1 MEFLAHISDDGRKQT
16 VQEHL
21 EGTARLCSEFAAA
34 FDAAEQGYLA
44 GISHDIGKYT
54 EAFQRRL
61 HGGPKVD
68 HATAGA
74 IECARAGSGQAAV
87 CVIGH
92 HSGLPDMGN
101 ARTDQ
106 PGDATF
112 YGRIKKGQNGGIEPY
127 RDNWHGRLPKA
138 EQPPPSAQ
146 SGFSAAAW
154 TRMLYSCLVDADYL
168 DTERFMQPHKPHRGG
183 HEGMERLLE
192 KLEKHIEK
200 WAAPKNEMNRHRWE
214 ILSECLRCGEK
225 PKGIYT
231 LTVPTGGGKTV
242 SSLAFALRHAVSRG
256 MEHII
261 YVIPYTSIIEQN
273 AAVFKEIL
281 GEDNVLE
288 HHSGKLYDMEDAASP
303 AQCRLAMATENWDM
317 PVIVTT
323 AVQFFESFYS
333 NKSSKCRKLHNLANS
348 VIIFDEAQM
357 LPIGHLRPCVG
368 AIAELV
374 RHFGAT
380 AVLCTATQPV
390 LGDLFRQFGYAENI
404 TELCPDTRALY
415 ERFRRVSFRDAGELS
430 NEMLAEELKNSGQ
443 ALCIVNSRK
452 AAQEIYNMLPE
463 EGAYHLSTLMYP
475 AHRQRVLNEIRR
487 RLREGEDCRVLS
499 TSLIEAGVD
508 VDFPAV
514 YREMAGLDSILQAA
528 GRCNR
533 EGKRS
538 SAESTVTI
546 FKSEYKSHPL
556 IGSNIGAA
564 NEALAGGADPA
575 LPETIAKYFLL
586 LRDIVGEEST
596 DKANVVKSFNK
607 GESGCIMPFESVA
620 QKFHMIDDNTKTVYI
635 PLEEGITIAE
645 KLRSGFATREVYRRA
660 GRYGV
665 NVYGIHYRSLL
676 DAGSIEPL
684 DENSAVLLNME
695 LYDEKTGLSLE
706 HKQETDF
713 FI

>member
-61 HGGPKVD
+61 RGGPKVD

-74 IECARAGSGQAAV
+74 MECAKAGFGQAAV

-101 ARTDQ
+101 ERTDQ

-112 YGRIKKGQNGGIEPY
+112 YGRIKRGLAGGIEPY
-127 RDNWHGRLPKA
+127 RCNWPGKLPKTA
-138 EQPPPSAQ
+138 PAPASAR

-168 DTERFMQPHKPHRGG
+168 DTECFMQPYKLSRGG
-183 HEGMERLLE
+183 YDGMERLLG

-200 WAAPKNEMNRHRWE
+200 WANPENEMNKYRWE

-225 PKGIYT
+225 TKGIYT

-242 SSLAFALRHAVSRG
+242 SSMAFALRHAVAHG
-256 MEHII
+256 MKHII

-288 HHSGKLYDMEDAASP
+288 HHSGKLYELEDASSP
-303 AQCRLAMATENWDM
+303 AQYRLAMATENWDM

-333 NKSSKCRKLHNLANS
+333 NRSSKCRKLHSLANS

-357 LPIGHLRPCVG
+357 LPTCHLQPCVG

-390 LGDLFRQFGYAENI
+390 LGDIFKRFGWSENI
-404 TELCPDTRALY
+404 PELCPGTQALY
-415 ERFRRVSFRDAGELS
+415 EKFRRVSFRDAGGLS
-430 NEMLAEELKNSGQ
+430 NEMLAGELKNSRHV
-443 ALCIVNSRK
+443 LCIVNSRR
-452 AAQEIYNMLPE
+452 AAQEIYDMLPK
-463 EGAYHLSTLMYP
+463 EGSYHLSTLMYP
-475 AHRQRVLNEIRR
+475 AHRQRVLNEIRQ
-487 RLREGEDCRVLS
+487 RLKEGAVCRVLS
-499 TSLIEAGVD
+499 TSLIEAGWTLIS
-508 VDFPAV
+508 PPYTGKWRGLTPYYRRQGAV
-514 YREMAGLDSILQAA
+514 TERDEEAA
-528 GRCNR
+528 LKASLPYLRANINPI
-533 EGKRS
+533 RS
-538 SAESTVTI
+538 S
-546 FKSEYKSHPL
+546 
-556 IGSNIGAA
+556 GA
-564 NEALAGGADPA
+564 
-575 LPETIAKYFLL
+575 I
-586 LRDIVGEEST
+586 
-596 DKANVVKSFNK
+596 
-607 GESGCIMPFESVA
+607 
-620 QKFHMIDDNTKTVYI
+620 
-635 PLEEGITIAE
+635 
-645 KLRSGFATREVYRRA
+645 
-660 GRYGV
+660 
-665 NVYGIHYRSLL
+665 
-676 DAGSIEPL
+676 
-684 DENSAVLLNME
+684 
-695 LYDEKTGLSLE
+695 
-706 HKQETDF
+706 
-713 FI
+713 

>member
-61 HGGPKVD
+61 RGGPKVD

-74 IECARAGSGQAAV
+74 MECAKAGFGQAAV

-101 ARTDQ
+101 ERTDQ

-112 YGRIKKGQNGGIEPY
+112 YGRIKKGLMGGIEPY
-127 RDNWHGRLPKA
+127 KDNWPGKLPKTA
-138 EQPPPSAQ
+138 PAPASAR
-146 SGFSAAAW
+146 SGFSGAAW

-168 DTERFMQPHKPHRGG
+168 DTERFMQPYKLSRGG
-183 HEGMERLLE
+183 YDGMERLLG

-200 WAAPKNEMNRHRWE
+200 WANPENEMNKYRWE

-242 SSLAFALRHAVSRG
+242 SSMAFALRHAVAHG
-256 MEHII
+256 MKHII

-288 HHSGKLYDMEDAASP
+288 HHSGKLYELEDASSP
-303 AQCRLAMATENWDM
+303 AQYRLAMATENWDM

-333 NKSSKCRKLHNLANS
+333 NRSSKCRKLHSLANS

-357 LPIGHLRPCVG
+357 LPTCHLQPCVG

-390 LGDLFRQFGYAENI
+390 LGDIFKRFGWSENI
-404 TELCPDTRALY
+404 PELCPGTQALY
-415 ERFRRVSFRDAGELS
+415 EKFRRVSFRNAGGLS
-430 NEMLAEELKNSGQ
+430 NEMLAGELKNSRQ
-443 ALCIVNSRK
+443 VLCIVNSRR
-452 AAQEIYNMLPE
+452 AAQEIYDMLPK

-475 AHRQRVLNEIRR
+475 AHRQRVLNEIRQ
-487 RLREGEDCRVLS
+487 RLKEGAVCRVLS

-508 VDFPAV
+508 VDFPTV

-533 EGKRS
+533 EGRRS
-538 SAESTVTI
+538 SAESIVAI
-546 FKSEYKSHPL
+546 FESEYTSPL
-556 IGSNIGAA
+556 LIKNNIGAA

-575 LPETIAKYFLL
+575 LPETITKYFSS
-586 LRDIVGEEST
+586 LRDIIGDGT
-596 DKANVVKSFNK
+596 DKAEVVKKFER
-607 GESGCIMPFESVA
+607 GISGCMMPFDSVA
-620 QKFHMIDDNTKTVYI
+620 QGFHMIDNNTKTVYI
-635 PLEEGITIAE
+635 PLEEGAAIAE
-645 KLRSGFATREVYRRA
+645 KLKSGFATREVYRKA

-665 NVYGIHYRSLL
+665 NAYDIQYRRLL
-676 DAGSIEPL
+676 DAGNIEPL
-684 DENSAVLLNME
+684 DENSAVLVNME
-695 LYDEKTGLSLE
+695 LYDKNTGLSLDCE
-706 HKQETDF
+706 QETGF

>member
-61 HGGPKVD
+61 RGGPKVD

-74 IECARAGSGQAAV
+74 MECAKAGFGQAAV

-101 ARTDQ
+101 TKDGSARRRHILRTNKKRADWAALSLTKTTG
-106 PGDATF
+106 PANCPRPRLHLLPREVAF
-112 YGRIKKGQNGGIEPY
+112 PAPRGRGC
-127 RDNWHGRLPKA
+127 
-138 EQPPPSAQ
+138 
-146 SGFSAAAW
+146 
-154 TRMLYSCLVDADYL
+154 LYSCLVDADYL
-168 DTERFMQPHKPHRGG
+168 DTERFMQPYKLSRGG
-183 HEGMERLLE
+183 YDGMERLLG

-200 WAAPKNEMNRHRWE
+200 WANPENEMNKYRWE

-225 PKGIYT
+225 TKGIYT

-242 SSLAFALRHAVSRG
+242 SSMAFALRHAVAHG
-256 MEHII
+256 MKHII

-288 HHSGKLYDMEDAASP
+288 HHSGKLYELEDASSP
-303 AQCRLAMATENWDM
+303 AQYRLAMATENWDM

-333 NKSSKCRKLHNLANS
+333 NRSSKCRKLHSLANS

-357 LPIGHLRPCVG
+357 LPTCHLQPCVG

-390 LGDLFRQFGYAENI
+390 LGDIFKRFGWSENI
-404 TELCPDTRALY
+404 PELCPGTQALY
-415 ERFRRVSFRDAGELS
+415 EKFRRVSFRDAGGLS
-430 NEMLAEELKNSGQ
+430 NEMLAGELKNSRHV
-443 ALCIVNSRK
+443 LCIVNSRR
-452 AAQEIYNMLPE
+452 AAQEIYDMLPK

-475 AHRQRVLNEIRR
+475 AHRQRVLNEIRQ
-487 RLREGEDCRVLS
+487 RLKEGAVCRVLS

-508 VDFPAV
+508 VDFPTV

-533 EGKRS
+533 EGRRS

-564 NEALAGGADPA
+564 NEALAGGADPCTA
-575 LPETIAKYFLL
+575 G
-586 LRDIVGEEST
+586 DNNES
-596 DKANVVKSFNK
+596 
-607 GESGCIMPFESVA
+607 I
-620 QKFHMIDDNTKTVYI
+620 FH
-635 PLEEGITIAE
+635 
-645 KLRSGFATREVYRRA
+645 RCAT
-660 GRYGV
+660 
-665 NVYGIHYRSLL
+665 L
-676 DAGSIEPL
+676 
-684 DENSAVLLNME
+684 
-695 LYDEKTGLSLE
+695 
-706 HKQETDF
+706 
-713 FI
+713 

>member
-21 EGTARLCSEFAAA
+21 EGTARLCSEFAAE

-74 IECARAGSGQAAV
+74 MECAKAGFGQAAV

-101 ARTDQ
+101 ERTDQ

-112 YGRIKKGQNGGIEPY
+112 YGRIKRGLAGGIEPY
-127 RDNWHGRLPKA
+127 RGNWPGKLPKTA
-138 EQPPPSAQ
+138 PAPASAR

-168 DTERFMQPHKPHRGG
+168 DTERFMQPYKLYRGG
-183 HEGMERLLE
+183 YDGMERLLG

-200 WAAPKNEMNRHRWE
+200 WANPENEMNKYRWE

-225 PKGIYT
+225 TKGIYT

-242 SSLAFALRHAVSRG
+242 SSMAFALRHAVAHG
-256 MEHII
+256 MKHII

-288 HHSGKLYDMEDAASP
+288 HHSGKLYELEDASSP
-303 AQCRLAMATENWDM
+303 AQYRLAMATENWDM

-333 NKSSKCRKLHNLANS
+333 NRSSKCRKLHSLANS

-357 LPIGHLRPCVG
+357 LPTCHLQPCVG

-390 LGDLFRQFGYAENI
+390 LGDLFKQFGYVENI
-404 TELCPDTRALY
+404 PELCPGTQALY
-415 ERFRRVSFRDAGELS
+415 EKFRRVSFRDAGELS
-430 NEMLAEELKNSGQ
+430 NEMLAEELENSRQ
-443 ALCIVNSRK
+443 VLCIVNSRR
-452 AAQEIYNMLPE
+452 AAQEIYDMLPK

-475 AHRQRVLNEIRR
+475 AHRQRVLNEIRQ
-487 RLREGEDCRVLS
+487 RLKEDAVCRVLS

-508 VDFPAV
+508 VDFPTV

-533 EGKRS
+533 EGRRS
-538 SAESTVTI
+538 SVESIVAI
-546 FKSEYKSHPL
+546 FESEYTSRC
-556 IGSNIGAA
+556 
-564 NEALAGGADPA
+564 
-575 LPETIAKYFLL
+575 L
-586 LRDIVGEEST
+586 LRT
-596 DKANVVKSFNK
+596 
-607 GESGCIMPFESVA
+607 
-620 QKFHMIDDNTKTVYI
+620 T
-635 PLEEGITIAE
+635 
-645 KLRSGFATREVYRRA
+645 
-660 GRYGV
+660 
-665 NVYGIHYRSLL
+665 
-676 DAGSIEPL
+676 
-684 DENSAVLLNME
+684 
-695 LYDEKTGLSLE
+695 
-706 HKQETDF
+706 
-713 FI
+713 

>member
-21 EGTARLCSEFAAA
+21 EGTARLCSEFAAE

-61 HGGPKVD
+61 RGGPKVD

-74 IECARAGSGQAAV
+74 MECAKAGFGQAAV

-101 ARTDQ
+101 ERTDQ

-112 YGRIKKGQNGGIEPY
+112 YGRIKRGLAGGIEPY
-127 RDNWHGRLPKA
+127 RGNWPGKLPKTA
-138 EQPPPSAQ
+138 PAPASAR

-168 DTERFMQPHKPHRGG
+168 DTERFMQPYKLSRGG
-183 HEGMERLLE
+183 YDGMERLLG

-200 WAAPKNEMNRHRWE
+200 WANPENEMNKYRWE

-225 PKGIYT
+225 TKGIYT

-242 SSLAFALRHAVSRG
+242 SSMAFALRHAVAHG
-256 MEHII
+256 MKHII

-288 HHSGKLYDMEDAASP
+288 HHSGKLYELEDASSP
-303 AQCRLAMATENWDM
+303 AQYRLAMATENWDM

-333 NKSSKCRKLHNLANS
+333 NRSSKCRKLHSLANS

-357 LPIGHLRPCVG
+357 LPTCHLQPCVG

-390 LGDLFRQFGYAENI
+390 LGDIFKRFGWSENI
-404 TELCPDTRALY
+404 PELCPGTQALY
-415 ERFRRVSFRDAGELS
+415 EKFRRVSFRDAGGLS
-430 NEMLAEELKNSGQ
+430 NEMLAGELKNSRHV
-443 ALCIVNSRK
+443 LCIVNSRR
-452 AAQEIYNMLPE
+452 AAQEIYDMLPK
-463 EGAYHLSTLMYP
+463 EGSYHLSTLMYP
-475 AHRQRVLNEIRR
+475 AHRQRVLNEIRQ
-487 RLREGEDCRVLS
+487 RLKEGAVCRVLS

-508 VDFPAV
+508 VDFPTV

-533 EGKRS
+533 EGRRS
-538 SAESTVTI
+538 SAESIVTI

-586 LRDIVGEEST
+586 I
-596 DKANVVKSFNK
+596 
-607 GESGCIMPFESVA
+607 
-620 QKFHMIDDNTKTVYI
+620 
-635 PLEEGITIAE
+635 
-645 KLRSGFATREVYRRA
+645 
-660 GRYGV
+660 
-665 NVYGIHYRSLL
+665 
-676 DAGSIEPL
+676 
-684 DENSAVLLNME
+684 
-695 LYDEKTGLSLE
+695 
-706 HKQETDF
+706 
-713 FI
+713 

>member
-21 EGTARLCSEFAAA
+21 EGTARLCSEFAAE

-74 IECARAGSGQAAV
+74 IECANAGSGQAAV
-87 CVIGH
+87 CVMGH
-92 HSGLPDMGN
+92 HSGLPDLGN
-101 ARTDQ
+101 IRTDQ

-112 YGRIKKGQNGGIEPY
+112 YGRIKKGLMGGIEPY
-127 RDNWHGRLPKA
+127 KGNWPGKLPKTA
-138 EQPPPSAQ
+138 PAPASAR
-146 SGFSAAAW
+146 SGFSGAAW

-168 DTERFMQPHKPHRGG
+168 DTERFMQPYKLSRGSYD
-183 HEGMERLLE
+183 GMERLLG

-200 WAAPKNEMNRHRWE
+200 WANPENEMNKYRWE

-242 SSLAFALRHAVSRG
+242 SSMAFALRHAVAHG
-256 MEHII
+256 MKHII

-273 AAVFKEIL
+273 AEVFKEIL

-288 HHSGKLYDMEDAASP
+288 HHSGKLYELEDVSSP
-303 AQCRLAMATENWDM
+303 AQYRLAMATENWDM

-333 NKSSKCRKLHNLANS
+333 NRSSKCRKLHNLANS

-357 LPIGHLRPCVG
+357 LPTCHLQPCVG

-390 LGDLFRQFGYAENI
+390 LGDIFKRFGWSENI
-404 TELCPDTRALY
+404 PELCPGTQALY
-415 ERFRRVSFRDAGELS
+415 EKFRRVSFRNAGELS
-430 NEMLAEELKNSGQ
+430 NEMLAGELKNSRQ
-443 ALCIVNSRK
+443 ALCIVNSRR
-452 AAQEIYNMLPE
+452 AAQEIYDILPK
-463 EGAYHLSTLMYP
+463 EGTYHLSTLMYP
-475 AHRQRVLNEIRR
+475 AHRHWVLNEIRQ
-487 RLREGEDCRVLS
+487 RLKEGAVCRVLS

-508 VDFPAV
+508 VDFPTV

-533 EGKRS
+533 
-538 SAESTVTI
+538 
-546 FKSEYKSHPL
+546 
-556 IGSNIGAA
+556 
-564 NEALAGGADPA
+564 
-575 LPETIAKYFLL
+575 
-586 LRDIVGEEST
+586 
-596 DKANVVKSFNK
+596 
-607 GESGCIMPFESVA
+607 
-620 QKFHMIDDNTKTVYI
+620 
-635 PLEEGITIAE
+635 
-645 KLRSGFATREVYRRA
+645 
-660 GRYGV
+660 
-665 NVYGIHYRSLL
+665 
-676 DAGSIEPL
+676 
-684 DENSAVLLNME
+684 
-695 LYDEKTGLSLE
+695 
-706 HKQETDF
+706 
-713 FI
+713 

>member
-74 IECARAGSGQAAV
+74 IECANAGFGQAAV

-101 ARTDQ
+101 ERTDQ

-112 YGRIKKGQNGGIEPY
+112 YGRIKRGLAGGIEPY
-127 RDNWHGRLPKA
+127 RGNWPGKLPKTA
-138 EQPPPSAQ
+138 PAPASAR

-168 DTERFMQPHKPHRGG
+168 DTERFMQPYKLSRGG
-183 HEGMERLLE
+183 YDGMERLLG

-200 WAAPKNEMNRHRWE
+200 WANPENEMNKYRWE

-225 PKGIYT
+225 TKGIYT

-242 SSLAFALRHAVSRG
+242 SSMAFALRHAVAHG
-256 MEHII
+256 MKHII

-288 HHSGKLYDMEDAASP
+288 HHSGKLYELEDASSP
-303 AQCRLAMATENWDM
+303 AQYRLAMATENWDM

-333 NKSSKCRKLHNLANS
+333 NRSSKCRKLHSLANS

-357 LPIGHLRPCVG
+357 LPTCHLQPCVG

-390 LGDLFRQFGYAENI
+390 LGDIFKRFGWSENI
-404 TELCPDTRALY
+404 PELCPGTQALY
-415 ERFRRVSFRDAGELS
+415 EKFRRVSFRNAGGLS
-430 NEMLAEELKNSGQ
+430 NEMLAGELKNSRHV
-443 ALCIVNSRK
+443 LCIVNSRR
-452 AAQEIYNMLPE
+452 AAQEIYDMLPK
-463 EGAYHLSTLMYP
+463 EGSYHLSTLMYP
-475 AHRQRVLNEIRR
+475 AHRQRVLNEIRQ
-487 RLREGEDCRVLS
+487 RLKEGAVCRVLS

-508 VDFPAV
+508 VDFPTV

-533 EGKRS
+533 EGRRS
-538 SAESTVTI
+538 SVESTVTI
-546 FKSEYKSHPL
+546 FKSEHKSHSL

-575 LPETIAKYFLL
+575 LPETITKYFLSL
-586 LRDIVGEEST
+586 LDIIGDGT
-596 DKANVVKSFNK
+596 DKAEVVKKFER
-607 GESGCIMPFESVA
+607 GISGCMMPFDSVA
-620 QKFHMIDDNTKTVYI
+620 QGFHMIDNNTKTVYI
-635 PLEEGITIAE
+635 PLEE
-645 KLRSGFATREVYRRA
+645 LC
-660 GRYGV
+660 
-665 NVYGIHYRSLL
+665 
-676 DAGSIEPL
+676 
-684 DENSAVLLNME
+684 
-695 LYDEKTGLSLE
+695 
-706 HKQETDF
+706 
-713 FI
+713 

>member
-74 IECARAGSGQAAV
+74 IECANAGFGQAAV

-101 ARTDQ
+101 ERTDQ

-112 YGRIKKGQNGGIEPY
+112 YGRIKRGLAGGIEPY
-127 RDNWHGRLPKA
+127 RGNWPGKLPKTA
-138 EQPPPSAQ
+138 PAPASAR

-168 DTERFMQPHKPHRGG
+168 DTERFMQPYKLSRGG
-183 HEGMERLLE
+183 YDGMERLLG

-200 WAAPKNEMNRHRWE
+200 WANPENEMNKYRWE

-225 PKGIYT
+225 TKGIYT

-242 SSLAFALRHAVSRG
+242 SSMAFALRHAVAHG
-256 MEHII
+256 MKHII

-288 HHSGKLYDMEDAASP
+288 HHSGKLYELEDASSP
-303 AQCRLAMATENWDM
+303 AQYRLAMATENWDM

-333 NKSSKCRKLHNLANS
+333 NRSSKCRKLHSLANS

-357 LPIGHLRPCVG
+357 LPTCHLQPCVG

-390 LGDLFRQFGYAENI
+390 LGDIFKRFGWSENI
-404 TELCPDTRALY
+404 PELCLGTQALY
-415 ERFRRVSFRDAGELS
+415 EKFRRVSFRNAGGLS
-430 NEMLAEELKNSGQ
+430 NEMLAGELKNSRQ
-443 ALCIVNSRK
+443 VLCIVNSRR
-452 AAQEIYNMLPE
+452 AAQEIYDMLPK
-463 EGAYHLSTLMYP
+463 EGSYHLSTLMYP
-475 AHRQRVLNEIRR
+475 AHRQRVLNEIRQ
-487 RLREGEDCRVLS
+487 RLKEGAVCRVLS

-508 VDFPAV
+508 VDFPTV

-533 EGKRS
+533 EGRRS
-538 SAESTVTI
+538 SVESTVTI
-546 FKSEYKSHPL
+546 FKSEHKSHSL

-564 NEALAGGADPA
+564 NTAVTELMLTEAGAKAVRAMRSHARQKMPPPRKLAG
-575 LPETIAKYFLL
+575 I
-586 LRDIVGEEST
+586 S
-596 DKANVVKSFNK
+596 KS
-607 GESGCIMPFESVA
+607 G
-620 QKFHMIDDNTKTVYI
+620 
-635 PLEEGITIAE
+635 
-645 KLRSGFATREVYRRA
+645 
-660 GRYGV
+660 
-665 NVYGIHYRSLL
+665 
-676 DAGSIEPL
+676 
-684 DENSAVLLNME
+684 SAVLKSAFIRCGSAMPTNEMGPAKAVTQA
-695 LYDEKTGLSLE
+695 DNTLE
-706 HKQETDF
+706 SRMSAARNALIGTPMLRA
-713 FI
+713 

>member
-74 IECARAGSGQAAV
+74 IECANAGFGQAAV

-101 ARTDQ
+101 ERTDQ

-112 YGRIKKGQNGGIEPY
+112 YGRIKRGLAGGIEPY
-127 RDNWHGRLPKA
+127 RGNWPGKLPKTA
-138 EQPPPSAQ
+138 PAPASAR

-168 DTERFMQPHKPHRGG
+168 DTERFMQPYKLSRGG
-183 HEGMERLLE
+183 YDGMERLLG

-200 WAAPKNEMNRHRWE
+200 WANPENEMNKYRWE

-225 PKGIYT
+225 TKGIYT

-242 SSLAFALRHAVSRG
+242 SSMAFALRHAVAHG
-256 MEHII
+256 MKHII

-288 HHSGKLYDMEDAASP
+288 HHSGKLYELEDASSP
-303 AQCRLAMATENWDM
+303 AQYRLAMATENWDM

-333 NKSSKCRKLHNLANS
+333 NRSSKCRKLHSLANS

-357 LPIGHLRPCVG
+357 LPTCHLQPCVG

-390 LGDLFRQFGYAENI
+390 LGDIFKRFGWSENI
-404 TELCPDTRALY
+404 PELCLGTQALY
-415 ERFRRVSFRDAGELS
+415 EKFRRVSFRNAGGLS
-430 NEMLAEELKNSGQ
+430 NEMLAGELKNSRQ
-443 ALCIVNSRK
+443 VLCIVNSRR
-452 AAQEIYNMLPE
+452 AAQEIYDMLPK
-463 EGAYHLSTLMYP
+463 EGSYHLSTLMYP
-475 AHRQRVLNEIRR
+475 AHRQRVLNEIRQ
-487 RLREGEDCRVLS
+487 RLKEGAVCRVLS

-508 VDFPAV
+508 VDFPTV

-533 EGKRS
+533 EGRRS
-538 SAESTVTI
+538 SVESTVTI
-546 FKSEYKSHPL
+546 FKSEHKSHSL

-575 LPETIAKYFLL
+575 LPETI
-586 LRDIVGEEST
+586 
-596 DKANVVKSFNK
+596 
-607 GESGCIMPFESVA
+607 
-620 QKFHMIDDNTKTVYI
+620 TKVFF
-635 PLEEGITIAE
+635 IAA
-645 KLRSGFATREVYRRA
+645 RHYRRWH
-660 GRYGV
+660 R
-665 NVYGIHYRSLL
+665 
-676 DAGSIEPL
+676 
-684 DENSAVLLNME
+684 
-695 LYDEKTGLSLE
+695 
-706 HKQETDF
+706 
-713 FI
+713 

>member
-21 EGTARLCSEFAAA
+21 EGTARLCSEFAAE

-61 HGGPKVD
+61 RGGPKVD

-74 IECARAGSGQAAV
+74 MECAKAGFGQAAV

-101 ARTDQ
+101 ERTDQ

-112 YGRIKKGQNGGIEPY
+112 YGRIKRGLAGGIEPY
-127 RDNWHGRLPKA
+127 RGNWPGKLPKTA
-138 EQPPPSAQ
+138 PAPASAR

-168 DTERFMQPHKPHRGG
+168 DTERFMQPYKLSRGG
-183 HEGMERLLE
+183 YDGMERLLG

-200 WAAPKNEMNRHRWE
+200 WANPENEMNKYRWE

-225 PKGIYT
+225 TKGIYT

-242 SSLAFALRHAVSRG
+242 SSMAFALRHAVAHG
-256 MEHII
+256 MKHII

-288 HHSGKLYDMEDAASP
+288 HHSGKLYELEDASSP
-303 AQCRLAMATENWDM
+303 AQYRLAMATENWDM

-333 NKSSKCRKLHNLANS
+333 NRSSKCRKLHSLANS

-357 LPIGHLRPCVG
+357 LPTCHLQPCVG

-390 LGDLFRQFGYAENI
+390 LGDIFKRFGWSENI
-404 TELCPDTRALY
+404 PELCPGTQALY
-415 ERFRRVSFRDAGELS
+415 EKFRRVSFRDAGGLS
-430 NEMLAEELKNSGQ
+430 NEMLAGELKNSRHV
-443 ALCIVNSRK
+443 LCIVNSRR
-452 AAQEIYNMLPE
+452 AAQEIYDMLPK
-463 EGAYHLSTLMYP
+463 EGSYHLSTLMYP
-475 AHRQRVLNEIRR
+475 AHRQRVLNEIRQ
-487 RLREGEDCRVLS
+487 RLKEGAVCRVLS

-508 VDFPAV
+508 VDFPTV

-533 EGKRS
+533 EGRRS
-538 SAESTVTI
+538 SAES
-546 FKSEYKSHPL
+546 
-556 IGSNIGAA
+556 
-564 NEALAGGADPA
+564 
-575 LPETIAKYFLL
+575 
-586 LRDIVGEEST
+586 IV
-596 DKANVVKSFNK
+596 A
-607 GESGCIMPFESVA
+607 
-620 QKFHMIDDNTKTVYI
+620 TVYKGNI
-635 PLEEGITIAE
+635 IKNLIMDCQSYTKYRPNETTGGIFVSWRRKEE
-645 KLRSGFATREVYRRA
+645 L
-660 GRYGV
+660 
-665 NVYGIHYRSLL
+665 
-676 DAGSIEPL
+676 P
-684 DENSAVLLNME
+684 
-695 LYDEKTGLSLE
+695 TGA
-706 HKQETDF
+706 
-713 FI
+713 

>member
-21 EGTARLCSEFAAA
+21 EGTARLCSEFAAE

-61 HGGPKVD
+61 RGGPKVD

-74 IECARAGSGQAAV
+74 MECAKAGFGQAAV

-101 ARTDQ
+101 ERTDQ

-112 YGRIKKGQNGGIEPY
+112 YGRIKRGLAGGIEPY
-127 RDNWHGRLPKA
+127 RGNWPGKLPKTA
-138 EQPPPSAQ
+138 PAPASAR

-168 DTERFMQPHKPHRGG
+168 DTERFMQPYKLSRGG
-183 HEGMERLLE
+183 YDGMERLLG

-200 WAAPKNEMNRHRWE
+200 WANPENEMNKYRWK

-225 PKGIYT
+225 TKGIYT

-242 SSLAFALRHAVSRG
+242 SSMAFALRHAVAHG
-256 MEHII
+256 MKHII

-288 HHSGKLYDMEDAASP
+288 HHSGKLYELEDASSP
-303 AQCRLAMATENWDM
+303 AQYRLAMATENWDM

-333 NKSSKCRKLHNLANS
+333 NRSSKCRKLHSLANS

-357 LPIGHLRPCVG
+357 LPTCHLQPCVG

-390 LGDLFRQFGYAENI
+390 LGDIFKRFGWSENI
-404 TELCPDTRALY
+404 PELCPGTQALY
-415 ERFRRVSFRDAGELS
+415 EKFRRVSFRDAGGLS
-430 NEMLAEELKNSGQ
+430 NEMLAGELKNSRHV
-443 ALCIVNSRK
+443 LCIVNSRR
-452 AAQEIYNMLPE
+452 AAQEIYDMLPK
-463 EGAYHLSTLMYP
+463 EGSYHLSTLMYP
-475 AHRQRVLNEIRR
+475 AHRQRVLNEIRQ
-487 RLREGEDCRVLS
+487 RLKEGAVCRVLS

-508 VDFPAV
+508 VDFPTV

-533 EGKRS
+533 EGRRS
-538 SAESTVTI
+538 SAESIVTI

-575 LPETIAKYFLL
+575 L
-586 LRDIVGEEST
+586 R
-596 DKANVVKSFNK
+596 
-607 GESGCIMPFESVA
+607 
-620 QKFHMIDDNTKTVYI
+620 
-635 PLEEGITIAE
+635 
-645 KLRSGFATREVYRRA
+645 
-660 GRYGV
+660 
-665 NVYGIHYRSLL
+665 
-676 DAGSIEPL
+676 
-684 DENSAVLLNME
+684 
-695 LYDEKTGLSLE
+695 
-706 HKQETDF
+706 KQ
-713 FI
+713 

>member
-1 MEFLAHISDDGRKQT
+1 MNKPVYEVLYNNTKNIIIFTSYNHNIIIVLQTMHIFPITSQIAKEQCMEFLAHISDDGRKQT

-21 EGTARLCSEFAAA
+21 EGTARLCSEFAAE

-61 HGGPKVD
+61 RGGPKVD

-74 IECARAGSGQAAV
+74 MECAKAGFGQAAV

-101 ARTDQ
+101 ERTDQ

-112 YGRIKKGQNGGIEPY
+112 YGRIKRGLAGGIEPY
-127 RDNWHGRLPKA
+127 RGNWPGKLPKTA
-138 EQPPPSAQ
+138 PAPASAR

-168 DTERFMQPHKPHRGG
+168 DTERFMQPYKLSRGG
-183 HEGMERLLE
+183 YDGMERLLG

-200 WAAPKNEMNRHRWE
+200 WANPENEMNKYRWE

-225 PKGIYT
+225 TKGIYT

-242 SSLAFALRHAVSRG
+242 SSMAFALRHAVAHG
-256 MEHII
+256 MKHII

-288 HHSGKLYDMEDAASP
+288 HHSGKLYELEDASSP
-303 AQCRLAMATENWDM
+303 AQYRLAMATENWDM

-333 NKSSKCRKLHNLANS
+333 NRSSKCRKLHSLANS

-357 LPIGHLRPCVG
+357 LPTCHLQPCVG

-390 LGDLFRQFGYAENI
+390 LGDIFKRFGWSENI
-404 TELCPDTRALY
+404 PELCPGTQALY
-415 ERFRRVSFRDAGELS
+415 EKFRRVSFRDAGGLS
-430 NEMLAEELKNSGQ
+430 NEMLAGELKNSRHV
-443 ALCIVNSRK
+443 LCIVNSRR
-452 AAQEIYNMLPE
+452 AAQEIYDMLPK
-463 EGAYHLSTLMYP
+463 EGSYHLSTLMYP
-475 AHRQRVLNEIRR
+475 AHRQRVLNEIRQ
-487 RLREGEDCRVLS
+487 RLKEGAVCRVLS

-508 VDFPAV
+508 VDFPTV
-514 YREMAGLDSILQAA
+514 YREIAGLDSI
-528 GRCNR
+528 
-533 EGKRS
+533 
-538 SAESTVTI
+538 
-546 FKSEYKSHPL
+546 
-556 IGSNIGAA
+556 
-564 NEALAGGADPA
+564 
-575 LPETIAKYFLL
+575 
-586 LRDIVGEEST
+586 
-596 DKANVVKSFNK
+596 
-607 GESGCIMPFESVA
+607 
-620 QKFHMIDDNTKTVYI
+620 
-635 PLEEGITIAE
+635 
-645 KLRSGFATREVYRRA
+645 
-660 GRYGV
+660 
-665 NVYGIHYRSLL
+665 
-676 DAGSIEPL
+676 
-684 DENSAVLLNME
+684 
-695 LYDEKTGLSLE
+695 
-706 HKQETDF
+706 
-713 FI
+713 

>member
-21 EGTARLCSEFAAA
+21 EGTARLCSEFAAE

-61 HGGPKVD
+61 RGGPKVD

-74 IECARAGSGQAAV
+74 MECAKAGFGQAAV

-101 ARTDQ
+101 ERTDQ

-112 YGRIKKGQNGGIEPY
+112 YGRIKRGLAGGIEPY
-127 RDNWHGRLPKA
+127 RGNWPGKLPKTA
-138 EQPPPSAQ
+138 PAPASAR

-168 DTERFMQPHKPHRGG
+168 DTERFMQPYKLSRGG
-183 HEGMERLLE
+183 YDGMERLLG

-200 WAAPKNEMNRHRWE
+200 WANPENEMNKYRWE

-225 PKGIYT
+225 TKGIYT

-242 SSLAFALRHAVSRG
+242 SSMAFALRHAVAHG
-256 MEHII
+256 MKHII

-288 HHSGKLYDMEDAASP
+288 HHSGKLYELEDASSP
-303 AQCRLAMATENWDM
+303 AQYRLAMATENWDM

-333 NKSSKCRKLHNLANS
+333 NRSSKCRKLHSLANS

-357 LPIGHLRPCVG
+357 LPTCHLQPCVG

-390 LGDLFRQFGYAENI
+390 LGDIFKRFGWSENI
-404 TELCPDTRALY
+404 PELCPGTQALY
-415 ERFRRVSFRDAGELS
+415 EKFRRVSFRDAGGLS
-430 NEMLAEELKNSGQ
+430 NEMLAGELKNSRHV
-443 ALCIVNSRK
+443 LCIVNSRR
-452 AAQEIYNMLPE
+452 AAQEIYDMLPK
-463 EGAYHLSTLMYP
+463 EGSYHLSTLMYP
-475 AHRQRVLNEIRR
+475 AHRQRVLNEIRQ
-487 RLREGEDCRVLS
+487 RLKEGAVCRVLS

-508 VDFPAV
+508 VDFPTV

-533 EGKRS
+533 EGRRS
-538 SAESTVTI
+538 SAESIVTI
-546 FKSEYKSHPL
+546 FL
-556 IGSNIGAA
+556 RANINPIRSSGA
-564 NEALAGGADPA
+564 
-575 LPETIAKYFLL
+575 I
-586 LRDIVGEEST
+586 
-596 DKANVVKSFNK
+596 
-607 GESGCIMPFESVA
+607 
-620 QKFHMIDDNTKTVYI
+620 
-635 PLEEGITIAE
+635 
-645 KLRSGFATREVYRRA
+645 
-660 GRYGV
+660 
-665 NVYGIHYRSLL
+665 
-676 DAGSIEPL
+676 
-684 DENSAVLLNME
+684 
-695 LYDEKTGLSLE
+695 
-706 HKQETDF
+706 
-713 FI
+713 